1 MKYIRDMKVG
11 ETLFIAV
18 GAVVKVVAEGK
29 SDFFV
34 NRHIQGSSRSGKD
47 LAALKRTKSGLT
59 VTVPKAQRNKI
70 RAIHNTTS
78 TGHVPVT
85 LA

>member
-1 MKYIRDMKVG
+1 MKYIRDMKVD
-11 ETLFIAV
+11 ETLFIAI
-18 GAVVKVVAEGK
+18 GAVVRVVAEGK

-34 NRHIQGSSRSGKD
+34 NRHVQGSSQPGKD
-47 LAALKRTKSGLT
+47 LVALKRTKSGLT

-70 RAIHNTTS
+70 RSIHDTTT